1 MGQTL
6 ASFGFIFGLCI
17 CLVPKLGQR
26 LWLFWE
32 SGCFRHHESAIR
44 IQPSVNFCVEHLFTV
59 NSIEK
64 IKIGTKEA
72 GNGQF
77 KKVAKSKTWL
87 NMIGVILSLE
97 LQKIIPSYKKR
108 AKFNLK
114 LGQKMLD
121 IFSARF
127 NFTIFSFTS
136 SVTRLGNLLDFGPLF
151 KPFGNN

>member
-1 MGQTL
+1 
-6 ASFGFIFGLCI
+6 
-17 CLVPKLGQR
+17 
-26 LWLFWE
+26 
-32 SGCFRHHESAIR
+32 
-44 IQPSVNFCVEHLFTV
+44 
-59 NSIEK
+59 
-64 IKIGTKEA
+64 
-72 GNGQF
+72 
-77 KKVAKSKTWL
+77 
-87 NMIGVILSLE
+87 MIGVILSLE

-121 IFSARF
+121 IFSAMF